1 MKELAF
7 CCKKAEKIGTSR
19 NFLNIFGLFL
29 VKIFQK
35 LEFRK
40 KIGLSLGKILEF
52 SKFLEFRMP

>member
-1 MKELAF
+1 M
-7 CCKKAEKIGTSR
+7 
-19 NFLNIFGLFL
+19 NIFGLFL